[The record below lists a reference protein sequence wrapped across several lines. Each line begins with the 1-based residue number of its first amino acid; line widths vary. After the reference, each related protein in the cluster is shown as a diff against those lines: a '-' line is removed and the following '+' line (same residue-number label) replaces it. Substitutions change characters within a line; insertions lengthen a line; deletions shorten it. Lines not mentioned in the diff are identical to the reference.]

1 MGSRRRKELTTMDES
16 LIMLQLKVALRLAMI
31 EEVRMR
37 KEGITNG
44 DEFDRA
50 ICHKTVSRA
59 IISMCPEIGKKP
71 GDVTDGD
78 TIKLLKKYISQEK
91 ERSVYELSYLK
102 EKDVEGKSVSEVKK
116 LVSDTIQ
123 ALGDKLSSNL
133 IEIAQEY
140 LPAQASEEEII
151 KWINENLDLTQFKNK
166 MQAMGP
172 IMKEFKGCDG
182 NVVKNILISI

>member
-1 MGSRRRKELTTMDES
+1 MET
-16 LIMLQLKVALRLAMI
+16 LIMVQLKVALQLAMK

-37 KEGITNG
+37 KEGITDG

-50 ICHKTVSRA
+50 VNHKTVSRA

-71 GDVTDGD
+71 NEVTDDD

-91 ERSVYELSYLK
+91 ERSIYELSYLK
-102 EKDVEGKSVSEVKK
+102 EKDVEGKSASEVKK
-116 LVSDTIQ
+116 IVNDKIQ
-123 ALGDKLSSNL
+123 ELGNKLTSYP
-133 IEIAQEY
+133 IEIAQNY
-140 LPAQASEEEII
+140 LPKQASEEEII
-151 KWINENLDLTQFKNK
+151 KWINENLDLSSFKNK

-182 NVVKNILISI
+182 NIVKGILLKL